1 MSTWALVGSP
11 NSGKTTLYNWLTGAR
26 SKVVNYPG
34 ATVEY
39 SQGPLRRQLSEKF
52 SNLQAH
58 FIDTPG
64 IYSLA
69 AQSEDERVTFATL
82 FATPKEIGKLS
93 GVIVVVDGTQL
104 SRHLVLAE
112 EIKESGYPLIVVVT
126 MADLLRKDQLDFKIE
141 NLRNHFNCPMVQ
153 FDGVLGKGIL
163 EILAEIQNLQIN
175 PSTTTV
181 KVNPPHWPLLRKQ
194 KSLQEMAKLV
204 SASQKNKTESAD
216 FFDHLSLV
224 QTKKIDDFLLHPFFG
239 LVAFLFFMTVLFSS
253 VYWLA
258 TPIMDWVDHVFGY
271 MASKTVENIP
281 GLLGHFLGEG
291 LIAAIGGVAI
301 FIPQIF
307 ILFLGIGLLEST
319 GYLAR
324 VACLIDRPLSKI
336 GLGGR
341 SFVPLLSG
349 FACAI
354 PALMATRNIGSKK
367 EKFLAQCI
375 IPFMACSAR
384 LPVFAL
390 LISFLY
396 SDRSP
401 IYAGLTMA
409 ALYFTSLLVGAIAS
423 GVLSRIVEAQAKP
436 RLMMELPL
444 YRLPRLQIL
453 FIQAFVKAKAFLFRA
468 GPIILALALILWFA
482 TNFPQAHKDASVEV
496 SKTQTAQHSYA
507 AQLGQ
512 WVEPVFKPLG
522 LDWRG
527 GFGLISAFAARE
539 VFVSSLALVYNVDA
553 DGDAQTE
560 GLLEAMREAKFPD
573 GELIFKTSTVI
584 GLFLFFIIALQ
595 CISTF
600 AILKKETGSWKVA
613 FAQLFLTNILAYTI
627 AVIAVQSL
635 KVLGY

>member
-1 MSTWALVGSP
+1 MSSWALVGSP
-11 NSGKTTLYNWLTGAR
+11 NSGKTTLYNWLTGAK

-39 SQGPLRRQLSEKF
+39 SSGPLRKALAEKF
-52 SNLQAH
+52 NNLQVN

-69 AQSEDERVTFATL
+69 AQSEDERVTYSTL
-82 FATPKEIGKLS
+82 FATPEQLGSIN
-93 GVIVVVDGTQL
+93 GVIIVVDGTQL
-104 SRHLVLAE
+104 SRHLVLADE
-112 EIKESGYPLIVVVT
+112 LKESGYPLILFISI
-126 MADLLRKDQLDFKIE
+126 ADLIRKYQFSLDLEWLKA
-141 NLRNHFNCPMVQ
+141 HFDCPIIF
-153 FDGVLGKGIL
+153 FDGLLGEGL
-163 EILAEIQNLQIN
+163 LDILAEIQKNKKIAFHPKAPNWDL
-175 PSTTTV
+175 T
-181 KVNPPHWPLLRKQ
+181 RKQ
-194 KSLQEMAKLV
+194 QSLKEMLILSKKTQT
-204 SASQKNKTESAD
+204 SKNNNSD
-216 FFDHLSLV
+216 FLDRMTLS
-224 QTKKIDDFLLHPFFG
+224 QTKKIDNVLLHPFFG
-239 LVAFLFFMTVLFSS
+239 FLTFLFFMTVLFSS

-258 TPIMDWVDHVFGY
+258 APIMDFIDSGFGY
-271 MASKTVENIP
+271 LAGKVVEKIP

-307 ILFLGIGLLEST
+307 ILFLGIGLLEGT
-319 GYLAR
+319 GYLSR
-324 VACLIDRPLSKI
+324 VACLIDRPLSKV

-354 PALMATRNIGSKK
+354 PALMATRNISSKK

-396 SDRSP
+396 SDRHP
-401 IYAGLTMA
+401 LFAGLTMA
-409 ALYFTSLLVGAIAS
+409 LLYFASLLIGAIAS
-423 GVLSRIVEAQAKP
+423 AVLSRLVDVQARP

-444 YRLPRLQIL
+444 YRLPKLNIL
-453 FIQAFVKAKAFLFRA
+453 FLQALAKSKAFLFRA
-468 GPIILALALILWFA
+468 GPIILILALLLWFA
-482 TNFPQAHKDASVEV
+482 TNFPQSQNVTEP
-496 SKTQTAQHSYA
+496 SKSQIAQHSYA

-512 WVEPVFKPLG
+512 VVEPVFKPLG

-539 VFVSSLALVYNVDA
+539 VFVSSLALVYNIEA

-560 GLLEAMREAKFPD
+560 GLLQAMREAKFPD
-573 GELIFKTSTVI
+573 GELIFKTSTVV
-584 GLFLFFIIALQ
+584 GLFIFFIIALQ

-600 AILKKETGSWKVA
+600 AILKKESGSWKVA
-613 FAQLFLTNILAYTI
+613 FSQLFLSNLLAY
-627 AVIAVQSL
+627 VIAVVVVQSL
-635 KVLGY
+635 RAFGI

>member
-39 SQGPLRRQLSEKF
+39 SVGPLRKQLQEQVL
-52 SNLQAH
+52 NLNLS

-69 AQSEDERVTFATL
+69 AQSEDERVTHATL
-82 FATPKEIGKLS
+82 FNTPAAIGKIK
-93 GVIVVVDGTQL
+93 GVIAVVDGTQL
-104 SRHLVLAE
+104 NRHLVLAE
-112 EIKESGYPLIVVVT
+112 ELKESGYPLIIVVT
-126 MADLLRKDQLDFKIE
+126 MADLLQKDQF
-141 NLRNHFNCPMVQ
+141 Q
-153 FDGVLGKGIL
+153 
-163 EILAEIQNLQIN
+163 
-175 PSTTTV
+175 V
-181 KVNPPHWPLLRKQ
+181 KVDDLKNYFKCPVFIFNGLLGAGLFELLNEIKKMDSQISAPRSPNWDLTRKQ
-194 KSLQEMAKLV
+194 RSLVEMK
-204 SASQKNKTESAD
+204 
-216 FFDHLSLV
+216 HLSNMARTTDDLRSSDFV
-224 QTKKIDDFLLHPFFG
+224 DRLSLKQTKKIDDVLLHPVFG
-239 LVAFLFFMTVLFSS
+239 FVTFLFFMTILFSS

-258 TPIMDWVDHVFGY
+258 TPMMDLIDQVFGFL
-271 MASKTVENIP
+271 AAKIVENIP
-281 GLLGHFLGEG
+281 GLLGQFIGEG
-291 LIAAIGGVAI
+291 LIAAIGGVAV
-301 FIPQIF
+301 FVPQIF

-354 PALMATRNIGSKK
+354 PALMATRNISSKK

-375 IPFMACSAR
+375 IPFMTCSAR

-390 LISFLY
+390 LISFLFI
-396 SDRSP
+396 DRSP
-401 IYAGLTMA
+401 VLAGLTMA
-409 ALYFTSLLVGAIAS
+409 SLYFVSLFVGAVAS
-423 GVLSRIVEAQAKP
+423 GILSRFIDAQSKP

-444 YRLPRLQIL
+444 YRWPRLRIL
-453 FIQAFVKAKAFLFRA
+453 FLQAAAKSKSFLFRA
-468 GPIILALALILWFA
+468 GPIILGLALVLWFA
-482 TNFPQAHKDASVEV
+482 TNFPQNHSTPMT
-496 SKTQTAQHSYA
+496 SKAEIAQHSYA

-512 WVEPVFKPLG
+512 IVEPIFKPLG

-539 VFVSSLALVYNVDA
+539 VFVSSLALMYNVDA
-553 DGDAQTE
+553 DGQAQTD
-560 GLLEAMREAKFPD
+560 GLLKAMREAHFAD
-573 GELIFKTSTVI
+573 GEVIFKVSTVV

-600 AILKKETGSWKVA
+600 ALLKKESGSWRMA
-613 FAQLFLTNILAYTI
+613 TAQLVLSNLLAY
-627 AVIAVQSL
+627 AVAVVAVQSL
-635 KVLGY
+635 KSFGW